1 MLTEFLIMRS
11 SVCVTADRTRPI
23 IRNYSRS
30 RRLALVFFSC
40 CSRPTAVICSSD
52 RCVSCRRRRLM
63 SRSWPVY
70 YFFSPILLPPGVGSC
85 RLLCLRRSI
94 LSVVSL
100 FLFVFVFFY
109 DTWLVRRRHIVH
121 VDNDAMDV
129 THWHAGSGRGSP
141 LTGANHCNRPGQTQ
155 SSSASFV
162 SFSLSLSFSFPLVFL
177 PSTPTRPVYICLLD
191 STGFF

>member
-40 CSRPTAVICSSD
+40 CSRPTAVICSPD

-70 YFFSPILLPPGVGSC
+70 YFFPPFCFRLVLGRVGC
-85 RLLCLRRSI
+85 CVCVARS
-94 LSVVSL
+94 SRW
-100 FLFVFVFFY
+100 FLYFFLFVFFY

>member
-40 CSRPTAVICSSD
+40 CSRPTAVICSPD

-100 FLFVFVFFY
+100 FLFFFFLRHVTRAASAY
-109 DTWLVRRRHIVH
+109 RSRRQRC
-121 VDNDAMDV
+121 DGC
-129 THWHAGSGRGSP
+129 HALARRKWPGV
-141 LTGANHCNRPGQTQ
+141 AVNRSQ
-155 SSSASFV
+155 S
-162 SFSLSLSFSFPLVFL
+162 L
-177 PSTPTRPVYICLLD
+177 
-191 STGFF
+191 